1 MKKSSKPPKNLSPEA
16 KCLWRALIKEY
27 TLDDVA
33 GLAILTAGLE
43 SYDRAQT
50 AKALLDAEGPTVKDR
65 WGQRKAHPAASI
77 ERDSRAA
84 FLSALKQLN
93 LDIEPLRGAPGRP
106 GGGKGV

>member
-1 MKKSSKPPKNLSPEA
+1 LKKSSKPPKTLSPEA
-16 KCLWRALIKEY
+16 KRLWRGLTKEY
-27 TLDDVA
+27 AIDDMA

-50 AKALLDAEGPTVKDR
+50 AKALLDIEGPTVTDR
-65 WGQRKAHPAASI
+65 WKQRKAHPAASI

-93 LDIEPLRGAPGRP
+93 LDLEPLRCAPGRP